1 MDRKSDLQLLRL
13 LRDELPAAQAEALRR
28 ALADDV
34 DLRRR
39 FERLQAQWDDL
50 VLPPPEPAPPG
61 FADKLVR
68 RVEASRQPLAAAG
81 WADRVLPRAVIAA
94 ALAAGIG
101 LGVLLAAPQT
111 AGDWDAY
118 QSTETTLA
126 EAYWVAVDESAES
139 GLMERS
145 P

>member
-1 MDRKSDLQLLRL
+1 
-13 LRDELPAAQAEALRR
+13 
-28 ALADDV
+28 
-34 DLRRR
+34 
-39 FERLQAQWDDL
+39 
-50 VLPPPEPAPPG
+50 
-61 FADKLVR
+61 
-68 RVEASRQPLAAAG
+68 
-81 WADRVLPRAVIAA
+81 VIAA

-101 LGVLLAAPQT
+101 LGGLFAAPQT

-118 QSTETTLA
+118 QSTEATLA